1 MADDKT
7 IVTKKTAPKTAAE
20 TKKTVAKK
28 TVTKKTVTKTST
40 SGQDAGLK
48 ATAPRQGPV
57 RAAASAL
64 KTAPT
69 KKAPDAPSSAATA
82 PKPPGTAAKTS
93 TAAPRSKKVAPKTAG
108 TGSAQ
113 LEGKAISLQSLANV
127 SDEERLHMVHEAA
140 YYRAEKR
147 NFAPGHEVEDW
158 AEAEREIDEL
168 IGNAKRISGR

>member
-1 MADDKT
+1 
-7 IVTKKTAPKTAAE
+7 
-20 TKKTVAKK
+20 
-28 TVTKKTVTKTST
+28 
-40 SGQDAGLK
+40 
-48 ATAPRQGPV
+48 
-57 RAAASAL
+57 L